1 MIERQSRQVI
11 VLFRA
16 QLKGHGLIQQI
27 PEELTTFTAR
37 GGFSLIANLPRLI
50 FREVHPFLFLASLAA
65 HFGDVFLDALLG
77 FLDWLKVNDFS
88 GTRRRMKLVEEAP
101 GSFESDGLPVVL
113 GADDY
118 ATLLYREGGFLLQ
131 NRTTKDTLPVS
142 RRGLW
147 RFTRRGMK
155 GLRSQS
161 LKLVR

>member
-1 MIERQSRQVI
+1 M
-11 VLFRA
+11 
-16 QLKGHGLIQQI
+16 
-27 PEELTTFTAR
+27 TTFTAR

-50 FREVHPFLFLASLAA
+50 FREV
-65 HFGDVFLDALLG
+65 
-77 FLDWLKVNDFS
+77 NDFS
-88 GTRRRMKLVEEAP
+88 GTRRRRKLVEEAP

-113 GADDY
+113 GSDDY

-131 NRTTKDTLPVS
+131 NRTTRDTLPVS